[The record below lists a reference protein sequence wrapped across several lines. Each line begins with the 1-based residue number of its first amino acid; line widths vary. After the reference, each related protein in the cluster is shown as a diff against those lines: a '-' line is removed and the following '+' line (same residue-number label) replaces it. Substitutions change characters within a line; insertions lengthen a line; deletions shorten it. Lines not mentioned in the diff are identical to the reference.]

1 MRGEIV
7 NDRLNLTQG
16 RIIEK
21 LVKLS
26 LPIMATSFI
35 QMAYNMIDMI
45 WVGKVGSSAV
55 AAVGTAGFFPW
66 LAMAF
71 ITISKVGAEVKV
83 AQSIG
88 NNNIEDT
95 KYYIKS
101 AIEINIILALIYT
114 LFLLLFKNQLIG
126 FFRLGDENVISMSKW
141 YLTIV
146 AFGMIFYFINPVF
159 TAIFN
164 GMGNSKIPFK
174 INTLGLVTNIV
185 LDPILILGLGRIPS
199 LGVAGAGIATVFAQM
214 VVTSCFIIT
223 IIKNKEVYFNI
234 KLFKNIKFKYYKVL
248 YNLGIPVALQ
258 SGLFTLFSMTLGVI
272 VASFGPV
279 SIAVQKVGSQIES
292 ISWMT
297 AEGLAIALS
306 SFVGQNYGAKDYD
319 RIKKGCKITIIIGII
334 LGIINTLVLVF
345 LGKYIFSIF
354 INEGESILKGTDYL
368 KILGYSQLFMCI
380 EIIITGIF
388 RGLGKTVVPS
398 MVSIILTGSRLPLAY
413 IISKPNILGI
423 DGVWWS
429 ISISSILK
437 GIILLSIFI
446 AMLKHQKL
454 YSFEKLKPSFIEH
467 NSNSEI

>member
-1 MRGEIV
+1 MRGEIL
-7 NDRLNLTQG
+7 NDMLDLTQG
-16 RIIEK
+16 RITEK

-126 FFRLGDENVISMSKW
+126 FFRLGDENVISMSKA

-199 LGVAGAGIATVFAQM
+199 LGVAGAAIATVFAQM

-234 KLFKNIKFKYYKVL
+234 KLFKNIKVKYYKVL

-388 RGLGKTVVPS
+388 RGLGKTLVPS

>member
-1 MRGEIV
+1 M
-7 NDRLNLTQG
+7 NDMLDLTQG
-16 RIIEK
+16 RITEK

-71 ITISKVGAEVKV
+71 IAISKVGAEVKV
-83 AQSIG
+83 AQSMG

-126 FFRLGDENVISMSKW
+126 FFRLGDENVISMSKA

-199 LGVAGAGIATVFAQM
+199 LGVAGAAIATVFAQM

-234 KLFKNIKFKYYKVL
+234 KLFKNIKVKYYKVL

-388 RGLGKTVVPS
+388 RGLGKTLVPS

-446 AMLKHQKL
+446 AMSKHQKL

>member
-1 MRGEIV
+1 
-7 NDRLNLTQG
+7 
-16 RIIEK
+16 
-21 LVKLS
+21 
-26 LPIMATSFI
+26 
-35 QMAYNMIDMI
+35 
-45 WVGKVGSSAV
+45 
-55 AAVGTAGFFPW
+55 
-66 LAMAF
+66 
-71 ITISKVGAEVKV
+71 
-83 AQSIG
+83 
-88 NNNIEDT
+88 
-95 KYYIKS
+95 
-101 AIEINIILALIYT
+101 
-114 LFLLLFKNQLIG
+114 
-126 FFRLGDENVISMSKW
+126 MSKE
-141 YLTIV
+141 YLIIV

-199 LGVAGAGIATVFAQM
+199 LGVAGAAIATVFAQM

-234 KLFKNIKFKYYKVL
+234 KLFKNIKVKYYKVL

-354 INEGESILKGTDYL
+354 INEGESILKGADYL

-388 RGLGKTVVPS
+388 RGLGKTLVPS
-398 MVSIILTGSRLPLAY
+398 LVSIILTGSRLPLAY

-446 AMLKHQKL
+446 AMSKHQKL

>member
-1 MRGEIV
+1 M
-7 NDRLNLTQG
+7 NDRLDLTQG
-16 RIIEK
+16 RITEK

-88 NNNIEDT
+88 NNNIENT

-126 FFRLGDENVISMSKW
+126 FFRLGDENVISMSKA

-146 AFGMIFYFINPVF
+146 AFGMIFYFINPLF
-159 TAIFN
+159 KAIIK
-164 GMGNSKIPFK
+164 GMGYSKIPFK

-199 LGVAGAGIATVFAQM
+199 LGVAGAAIATVFAQM

-234 KLFKNIKFKYYKVL
+234 KLFKNIKVKYYKVL

-354 INEGESILKGTDYL
+354 INEGESILKGADYL

-388 RGLGKTVVPS
+388 RGLGKTLVPS
-398 MVSIILTGSRLPLAY
+398 LVSIILTGSRLPLAY

-446 AMLKHQKL
+446 AMSKHQKL

>member
-1 MRGEIV
+1 MRGEIL
-7 NDRLNLTQG
+7 NDMLDLTQG
-16 RIIEK
+16 RITEK

-126 FFRLGDENVISMSKW
+126 FFRLGDENVISMSKA

-199 LGVAGAGIATVFAQM
+199 LGVAGAAIATVFAQM

-234 KLFKNIKFKYYKVL
+234 KLFKNIKVKYYKVL

-388 RGLGKTVVPS
+388 RGLGKTLVPS
-398 MVSIILTGSRLPLAY
+398 MVSIILTGSRLPIAY

>member
-1 MRGEIV
+1 M
-7 NDRLNLTQG
+7 NDRLDLTQG

-126 FFRLGDENVISMSKW
+126 FFRLGDENVISMSKS
-141 YLTIV
+141 YLIIV

-199 LGVAGAGIATVFAQM
+199 LGVAGAAIATVFAQM

-234 KLFKNIKFKYYKVL
+234 KLFKNIKVKYYKVL

-388 RGLGKTVVPS
+388 RGLGKTLVPS

-446 AMLKHQKL
+446 AMSKHQKL

>member
-1 MRGEIV
+1 M
-7 NDRLNLTQG
+7 NDRLDLTQG
-16 RIIEK
+16 RITEK

-114 LFLLLFKNQLIG
+114 LFLLLLKNQLIG
-126 FFRLGDENVISMSKW
+126 FFRLGDENVISMSKA

-199 LGVAGAGIATVFAQM
+199 LGVAGAAIATVFAQM

-234 KLFKNIKFKYYKVL
+234 KLFKNIKVKYYKVL

-388 RGLGKTVVPS
+388 RGLGKTLVPS

>member
-1 MRGEIV
+1 M
-7 NDRLNLTQG
+7 NDRLDLTQG
-16 RIIEK
+16 RITEK

-126 FFRLGDENVISMSKW
+126 FFRLGDENVISMSKA

-199 LGVAGAGIATVFAQM
+199 LGVAGAAIATVFAQM

-234 KLFKNIKFKYYKVL
+234 KLFKNIKVKYYKVL

-388 RGLGKTVVPS
+388 RGLGKTLVPS

-446 AMLKHQKL
+446 AMSKHQKL